1 MKRSR
6 IILLSI
12 LGVVVV
18 LVVAG
23 LLVVDSYLTKKA
35 HEEAATLSQQ
45 LGRKVEIGSVATK
58 IITGLGVRV
67 SDVSVGPGPGED
79 LPLVQVP
86 RVEVKAALLQAIRTR
101 GKEVT
106 IRSAEVEG
114 LHVNVVRFKDGT
126 TNVER
131 LQKALAEKE
140 PKKTEEPASPAT
152 GGGRRPQHTE
162 AQPKEEKP
170 SDLSWLRVDHAA
182 LKDARIAFIDKSG
195 KGSHELAVQHLDVTV
210 DDLRAGK
217 ALDVV
222 VTAAVLADKKN
233 LEVRLHAPPLPP
245 TLVPTPEKVTLKIEP
260 IDLAP
265 LGPFVPKDIGLEA
278 GKLDANFEMALGSVV
293 TGGSGPTKL
302 AGTLHG
308 KGLKF
313 AGAEGGKALDV
324 SLDADVKGDS
334 TKGDVQIDKL
344 KLDLGPAGI
353 TGQGKASGLAGN
365 SPRIEGLEIRSHDLD
380 PEKLAAYYPPLR
392 KSLKGQ
398 IYGPIGLLVH
408 ASGTQASPALELSVD
423 LTPVKLAMAD
433 TLTKAAGAPMTLVAH
448 AKGAG
453 GDKLGFDAKLDLA
466 GVDLRPGE
474 SLNKGPGQRLDV
486 TVQGTR
492 TASGSSDNP
501 QQRIDLSSLVVR
513 VLDDELSAKGFVEMK
528 GAGAKQT
535 KQFDLTAQ
543 SARLD
548 LDKLLLESKKKEEK
562 PPPDPKTFAGINGHA
577 KVTIDTVRV
586 KKQDLSKVVADVE
599 MHDDQVTVKT
609 AQVGAFGGQVDASG
623 TTLKLAHPKEPWHI
637 VTKARGIDLA
647 QASTLGTPKKVMAGK
662 FNGDV
667 NLNGSSQ
674 DLTELTKN
682 LTGLLEGHVQD
693 GQFLGK
699 DIIASV
705 TGPLMNA
712 LPSALHGK
720 VTKGGVTDLGKDLPF
735 GITVQDGVAK
745 LKQPISITRPEA
757 QMSFSGGIHLD
768 GTLDLP
774 GTVNLSP
781 DTIATLTGGKVRPSA
796 AIPVGIKLVGPVWN
810 PQVAD
815 LDLKGAVAAIVKS
828 AGSSLL
834 GGVLGQKLGVQGSP
848 EQIATAKQEELQ
860 KKAQAEQAKVEQQA
874 KQAAEQQRKKVQEE
888 AQKKLKGLFGR

>member
-67 SDVSVGPGPGED
+67 SDISVGPGPGED

-106 IRSAEVEG
+106 IRSAELEG

-140 PKKTEEPASPAT
+140 PKKEE
-152 GGGRRPQHTE
+152 
-162 AQPKEEKP
+162 QPKEKP

-398 IYGPIGLLVH
+398 ISGPIGLLVH

-453 GDKLGFDAKLDLA
+453 ADKLGFDAKLDL
-466 GVDLRPGE
+466 GGIDLRPGE

-513 VLDDELSAKGFVEMK
+513 VLDDQLSAKGFVEMK

-577 KVTIDTVRV
+577 KVTIETVRV

-623 TTLKLAHPKEPWHI
+623 TSLKLAHPKEPWHI

-662 FNGDV
+662 F
-667 NLNGSSQ
+667 
-674 DLTELTKN
+674 
-682 LTGLLEGHVQD
+682 
-693 GQFLGK
+693 
-699 DIIASV
+699 
-705 TGPLMNA
+705 
-712 LPSALHGK
+712 
-720 VTKGGVTDLGKDLPF
+720 
-735 GITVQDGVAK
+735 
-745 LKQPISITRPEA
+745 
-757 QMSFSGGIHLD
+757 
-768 GTLDLP
+768 
-774 GTVNLSP
+774 
-781 DTIATLTGGKVRPSA
+781 
-796 AIPVGIKLVGPVWN
+796 
-810 PQVAD
+810 
-815 LDLKGAVAAIVKS
+815 
-828 AGSSLL
+828 
-834 GGVLGQKLGVQGSP
+834 
-848 EQIATAKQEELQ
+848 
-860 KKAQAEQAKVEQQA
+860 
-874 KQAAEQQRKKVQEE
+874 
-888 AQKKLKGLFGR
+888 

>member
-1 MKRSR
+1 M
-6 IILLSI
+6 
-12 LGVVVV
+12 
-18 LVVAG
+18 
-23 LLVVDSYLTKKA
+23 
-35 HEEAATLSQQ
+35 
-45 LGRKVEIGSVATK
+45 
-58 IITGLGVRV
+58 
-67 SDVSVGPGPGED
+67 
-79 LPLVQVP
+79 
-86 RVEVKAALLQAIRTR
+86 
-101 GKEVT
+101 
-106 IRSAEVEG
+106 
-114 LHVNVVRFKDGT
+114 
-126 TNVER
+126 
-131 LQKALAEKE
+131 
-140 PKKTEEPASPAT
+140 
-152 GGGRRPQHTE
+152 
-162 AQPKEEKP
+162 AQ
-170 SDLSWLRVDHAA
+170 VDHAA
-182 LKDARIAFIDKSG
+182 LKDARIAFVDKSG
-195 KGSHELAVQHLDVTV
+195 AGPHELAVQHLDVTV

-265 LGPFVPKDIGLEA
+265 LGPFVPKDIGLQS
-278 GKLDANFEMALGSVV
+278 GKLDANFEMALGGLV

-308 KGLKF
+308 KGLVF
-313 AGAEGGKALDV
+313 SGAEGGKALDV

-334 TKGDVQIDKL
+334 SKGDVQIDKL

-398 IYGPIGLLVH
+398 ISGPIGLLVH

-423 LTPVKLAMAD
+423 LTPVKLAIAD
-433 TLTKAAGAPMTLVAH
+433 TLAKAAGAPMTLVAH

-492 TASGSSDNP
+492 TISGSSDNP

-513 VLDDELSAKGFVEMK
+513 VLDDELSARGVVELK

-548 LDKLLLESKKKEEK
+548 LDKLLLTSKKKKEEK
-562 PPPDPKTFAGINGHA
+562 PPPDPKMFAGINGHA
-577 KVTIDTVRV
+577 RVTIAKVLV
-586 KKQDLSKVVADVE
+586 KKQDLSSIVADVE

-609 AQVGAFGGQVDASG
+609 AQVGAFGGQIDASG
-623 TTLKLAHPKEPWHI
+623 TSLKLAHPKEPWHI

-647 QASTLGTPKKVMAGK
+647 LASTLGTPKKVMAGK

-667 NLNGSSQ
+667 NLDGSTQ

-712 LPSALHGK
+712 LPSALRGK

-735 GITVQDGVAK
+735 GITIENGLAK
-745 LKQPISITRPEA
+745 LKQPITISRPEA
-757 QMSFSGGIHLD
+757 QMSFSGGVHLD
-768 GTLDLP
+768 GSLDLP

-796 AIPVGIKLVGPVWN
+796 AIPVGIKLVGPVWD

-815 LDLKGAVAAIVKS
+815 LDLKAAVAAIVKS
-828 AGSSLL
+828 AGSSLI
-834 GGVLGQKLGVQGSP
+834 GGILGQKLGVQGSP
-848 EQIATAKQEELQ
+848 EQIATGEYK
-860 KKAQAEQAKVEQQA
+860 
-874 KQAAEQQRKKVQEE
+874 
-888 AQKKLKGLFGR
+888 